1 VIIINGADQPVL
13 VLDADHFLRDALFG
27 EMSANPETYW
37 HRPIIVTDPNTRLDS
52 VLGRMKV
59 KPERPGDDVIDDDL
73 ILVWGDRKRV
83 ITGSDLLGRLLRG
96 IAEVEKAPAR
106 SARDDDAARNDDAA
120 RPRAAAAS

>member
-1 VIIINGADQPVL
+1 
-13 VLDADHFLRDALFG
+13 
-27 EMSANPETYW
+27 MSANPETYW